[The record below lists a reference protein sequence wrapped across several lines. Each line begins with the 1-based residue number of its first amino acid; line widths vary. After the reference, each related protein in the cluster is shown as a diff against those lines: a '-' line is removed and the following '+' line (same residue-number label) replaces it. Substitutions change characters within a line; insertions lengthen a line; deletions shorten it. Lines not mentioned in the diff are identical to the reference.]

1 MIQAQRE
8 FFLSGATR
16 DVEFRI
22 KALKKLIQVLE
33 AAEKDVYAA
42 LHRDLRKPTF
52 EAYVSELGMILEDA
66 KLMKSQLRVWTFP
79 EEPTMP
85 LAHWPSSAQVTREPF
100 GAVLIISPWNYP
112 LDLALGPLVGAIAAG
127 NTAVIKPSEMAPQ
140 TSALI
145 KKLISENFSP
155 DYLAVVEGGVEITQE
170 LLSQPFDY
178 IFFTGSTRVG
188 KVVMEAAAKHL
199 TPMTLELGGKSPC
212 IVESS
217 AKLNAT
223 AKRLVWGKFFN
234 AGQTCIAPDY
244 VLVDSKLYQ
253 ALVDKMKVQI
263 RTFYGEDPQKSP
275 DYGRIVNEVHF
286 KRLSAYLKEGKILS
300 GGRSEA
306 SDLYIEPTLLGD
318 LPAGASVM
326 EEEIF
331 GPVLP
336 ILPYENLD
344 QALDQIRRRPKPLAL
359 YLFTEDKDV
368 EKKVLGSTSFGGGC
382 VNDAIAHFAA
392 SDLPFGGV
400 GASGFGA
407 YHGRKSFETFSYP
420 RSVLK
425 RSTRID
431 IPVRYP
437 PYSPSW
443 KLKLVKKLIG

>member
-22 KALKKLIQVLE
+22 KALKKLIAVLE
-33 AAEKDVYAA
+33 RAEKDVYDA
-42 LHRDLRKPTF
+42 LHRDLRKPMF
-52 EAYVSELGMILEDA
+52 EAYVSELGLILEDA
-66 KLMKSQLRVWTFP
+66 KLMKSQLRVWTLP

-85 LAHWPSSAQVTREPF
+85 LAHWPASAQITREPY

-112 LDLALGPLVGAIAAG
+112 LDLALSPLVGAIAAG
-127 NTAVIKPSEMAPQ
+127 NTAVIKPSEMAPY

-145 KKLISENFSP
+145 KKLIGENFSP
-155 DYLAVVEGGVEITQE
+155 DYLAVAEGGAETTQE
-170 LLSQPFDY
+170 LLAQPFDY
-178 IFFTGSTRVG
+178 LFFTGSTRVG
-188 KVVMEAAAKHL
+188 KIVMEAAAKHL

-212 IVESS
+212 IVEAS
-217 AKLNAT
+217 AKLDVA

-244 VLVDSKLYQ
+244 ALVDSKLYRP
-253 ALVDKMKVQI
+253 LVEKMKAQI

-275 DYGRIVNEVHF
+275 DYGRIVNAAHF
-286 KRLSAYLKEGKILS
+286 QRLGAYLKEGKILS
-300 GGRSEA
+300 GGKSDA
-306 SDLYIEPTLLGD
+306 ADLYIEPTLLGE

-336 ILPYENLD
+336 ILPYDDLS
-344 QALDQIRRRPKPLAL
+344 QALEQIRRRPKPLAL
-359 YLFTEDKDV
+359 YLFTEDRAV

-392 SDLPFGGV
+392 TDLPFGGV

-407 YHGRKSFETFSYP
+407 YHGRKSFETFSHP

-425 RSTRID
+425 RSSRID
-431 IPVRYP
+431 MPVRYP
-437 PYSPSW
+437 PYSASW
-443 KLKLVKKLIG
+443 KMKLVKKLIG